1 MKNEKKICFILC
13 CNNQQYQDECISYLK
28 ELEIPGEEYE
38 IEILPVIG
46 AKSMAA
52 GYNQGMRQTDAKY
65 KVYLHQDVMIWNR
78 HFLYDLL
85 EIFSNKEIGVFGV
98 LGGIDIPD
106 NGILYPAW
114 NVGAT
119 YACDTQDAGIKQGR
133 NPQPD
138 SCQEVEAL
146 DGMLMATQYDI
157 SWREDLFT
165 EWDFYDISQSFEFR
179 KKGYLVVVPY
189 QKEPWCM
196 HDCGRTKLHNYD
208 QGRRV
213 LLQEYATFFRNPT
226 YRKEDFSFNQELKD
240 LYEKL
245 KVTIIQFMVQGEIHS
260 AMQCCEQY
268 DDASIMDSDLSILKK
283 LVSVCDAEM
292 QLYGNCYTWGLGE
305 SYEFVSERYH
315 RAKFLLW
322 RIELRQ
328 SEGMEWQKEE
338 LKQNNYS
345 IPLLIMVGIHNIF
358 HFEKLLC
365 LLTDIAEEEKR
376 IADLEYLAF
385 IAKHIGA

>member
-1 MKNEKKICFILC
+1 
-13 CNNQQYQDECISYLK
+13 
-28 ELEIPGEEYE
+28 
-38 IEILPVIG
+38 
-46 AKSMAA
+46 MAA

-179 KKGYLVVVPY
+179 KKGYLVVVTY
-189 QKEPWCM
+189 QKEPRCM
-196 HDCGRTKLHNYD
+196 HDCGRTKMHNYD
-208 QGRRV
+208 
-213 LLQEYATFFRNPT
+213 
-226 YRKEDFSFNQELKD
+226 
-240 LYEKL
+240 
-245 KVTIIQFMVQGEIHS
+245 H
-260 AMQCCEQY
+260 
-268 DDASIMDSDLSILKK
+268 
-283 LVSVCDAEM
+283 
-292 QLYGNCYTWGLGE
+292 
-305 SYEFVSERYH
+305 
-315 RAKFLLW
+315 
-322 RIELRQ
+322 
-328 SEGMEWQKEE
+328 
-338 LKQNNYS
+338 
-345 IPLLIMVGIHNIF
+345 
-358 HFEKLLC
+358 
-365 LLTDIAEEEKR
+365 
-376 IADLEYLAF
+376 
-385 IAKHIGA
+385 